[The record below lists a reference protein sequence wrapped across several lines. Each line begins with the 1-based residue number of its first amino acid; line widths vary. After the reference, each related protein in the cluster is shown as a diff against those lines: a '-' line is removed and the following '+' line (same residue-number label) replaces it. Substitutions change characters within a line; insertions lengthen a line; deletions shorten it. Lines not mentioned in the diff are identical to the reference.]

1 MELFFLPIYSRK
13 RSPIPHIYSWVKSLL
28 PQIINYSR
36 DKSNMTSIFNPQSE
50 ISNLLSFITT
60 HQLNTNEFP
69 TFEMIISS
77 TPPDGNQLLIQ
88 KAKNKNKMI
97 DQVMQRIELQ
107 AAKNIVGQHSKS

>member
-1 MELFFLPIYSRK
+1 MELFLLPIYSRK
-13 RSPIPHIYSWVKSLL
+13 RSPIPHMYSWVKSLL
-28 PQIINYSR
+28 PQIINHSR
-36 DKSNMTSIFNPQSE
+36 DKPNMTSIFNPQSE

-60 HQLNTNEFP
+60 HQLITNEFP
-69 TFEMIISS
+69 TFEMIVSS

-107 AAKNIVGQHSKS
+107 AAKNIVGHHSKS